1 MAPSPRSYGSRPS
14 SSSSRPGAGR
24 ASSGRGGG
32 GGSRGGGGKGG
43 NPAAV
48 VIAIVAVVLVIGI
61 VVLLSRRDKKVEGP
75 PAPPPTA
82 SPAPIAGAAKPKEP
96 ELGPKPVLPK
106 ELIAKA
112 QGLMTVFKE
121 ASDKGKALHEKA
133 MEAKRAGDDQ
143 AWQDQME
150 QGREVMKQARDRWIE
165 IEEEVVN
172 FLDRNPSKGWTPDM
186 VMDTY
191 FKNESRT
198 VQELLDKPLSGMA
211 KTGRG
216 H

>member
-1 MAPSPRSYGSRPS
+1 MAPSPRPSGGRSS

-24 ASSGRGGG
+24 ASSGRGS
-32 GGSRGGGGKGG
+32 GGSRAGGGKGG

-48 VIAIVAVVLVIGI
+48 IVAIVAVVLVIGI
-61 VVLLSRRDKKVEGP
+61 VVLLSRKEKPVQGPP
-75 PAPPPTA
+75 PAPTA
-82 SPAPIAGAAKPKEP
+82 APAPTPGAAKPKEP

-186 VMDTY
+186 VMDAY
-191 FKNESRT
+191 FKGESRT

>member
-24 ASSGRGGG
+24 ASSGRGS
-32 GGSRGGGGKGG
+32 GGSRAGGGKGG

-48 VIAIVAVVLVIGI
+48 IVAIVAVVLVIGI
-61 VVLLSRRDKKVEGP
+61 VVLLSRKEKPVQGPP
-75 PAPPPTA
+75 PAPTAAPAPTA
-82 SPAPIAGAAKPKEP
+82 GATKPKEP

-143 AWQDQME
+143 GWQDQME

-186 VMDTY
+186 VMDAY
-191 FKNESRT
+191 FKGESRT